1 MIKRKKKINNIDIQD
16 KVLVIFG
23 LNGIFSYSASELRKQ
38 NIDIDTTLYI
48 GNLKLL
54 SSNIKEYKKIIEDI
68 FNFFYIDKIHTM
80 MKINKITNKKIEIS
94 YE

>member
-1 MIKRKKKINNIDIQD
+1 MIKRKKEIDNIDIQD
-16 KVLVIFG
+16 KVLIVFG
-23 LNGIFSYSASELRKQ
+23 LNGVFSYSVNELRNK
-38 NIDIDTTLYI
+38 NIEIDTTLYI

-54 SSNIKEYKKIIEDI
+54 SSNIKENKKIVENI
-68 FNFFYIDKIHTM
+68 FNFFYIDKKHIM